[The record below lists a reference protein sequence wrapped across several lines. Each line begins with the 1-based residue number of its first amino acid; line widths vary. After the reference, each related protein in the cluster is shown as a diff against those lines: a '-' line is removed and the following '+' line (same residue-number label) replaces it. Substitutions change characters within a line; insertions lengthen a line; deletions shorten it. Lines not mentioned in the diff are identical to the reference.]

1 MDRTGVAIDVGMVV
15 LQRYAHLV
23 QDRKCL
29 RCGTMFQSLG
39 PQNRICL
46 PCKKKIKDNDTRLW
60 AKTGTTFGLLERSRT
75 MHLVEPIRRTLVMN
89 PKIDPEFKDLIPV
102 LSNDE
107 RALLEENLVKDGC
120 RDPLVVWAGENIL
133 LDGHTRLEICTRRGI
148 EFKVVEIE
156 LPDREAAADWIDAN
170 QLGRRNLTRDQAS
183 LLRGRRYNRAK
194 KAAHDGGKGQ
204 KRSGDQND
212 THSEP
217 TAEHLAKQH
226 GVSAPTIKR
235 DGKFAAAVEKV
246 KAVDPE
252 IEKKIVSGTSPPKAA
267 VVEAAKLVEKEP
279 EAAKAVLVSRKPKT
293 AAKAHKSKP
302 VIRGSWKNTRD
313 LSSALREM
321 QQAADFIIDLHPEK
335 TTTSTITSMARA
347 IIKTLER
354 FIVNV
359 EKE

>member
-133 LDGHTRLEICTRRGI
+133 LDGHTRLEICTARGI
-148 EFKVVEIE
+148 EFKTVEIE
-156 LPDREAAADWIDAN
+156 LSDREAAADWIDAN

-194 KAAHDGGKGQ
+194 KPHGGDRK
-204 KRSGDQND
+204 SSPQND
-212 THSEP
+212 DLKEK
-217 TAEHLAKQH
+217 TATKLATQH
-226 GVSAPTIKR
+226 GVSKATIER
-235 DGKFAAAVEKV
+235 DGKFAEAVEKV